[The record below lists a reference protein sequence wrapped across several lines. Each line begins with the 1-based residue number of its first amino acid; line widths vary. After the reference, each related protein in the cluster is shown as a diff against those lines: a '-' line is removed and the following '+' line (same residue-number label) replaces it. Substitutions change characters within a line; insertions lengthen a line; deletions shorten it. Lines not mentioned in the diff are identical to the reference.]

1 MLTDIVEVTTQ
12 DGVPLGGSYFAPSVD
27 RRPSPV
33 EAVCFFHGDG
43 GHFYRKLY
51 LELGAR
57 LAANGIAFLAANRR
71 GHDIVSN
78 GAPDGP
84 LAGYAHES
92 VEDSRL
98 DYAAWLEFLKER
110 GHAAIAIGGHSGG
123 AVRAVYAQSKEQYPP
138 VSGVIAV
145 SPGEYD
151 HDGLHALHPDE
162 FSKAYSWCVER
173 VEAGDADAYIRPGI
187 PGWDSTWTASAFIDC
202 FNPDN
207 RYSVTRRAARLDCPA
222 LFVFGSEECGD
233 GPSKL
238 PVCGAAM
245 RSLRAANYERVA
257 VHVIDGAD
265 HGYRD
270 RDTQLFG
277 AILDWLSNL

>member
-1 MLTDIVEVTTQ
+1 MLADLVEVTTE
-12 DGVPLGGSYFAPSVD
+12 DGVLLGGAYFAPSVES
-27 RRPSPV
+27 RPSPV

-78 GAPDGP
+78 GASDGP

-92 VEDSRL
+92 VNDARL
-98 DYAAWLEFLKER
+98 DYAAWLDLLKER
-110 GHAAIAIGGHSGG
+110 GHKNIVIGGHSGG
-123 AVRAVYAQSKEQYPP
+123 AVRAVYAQSKERYPS

-151 HDGLHALHPDE
+151 HQNLFDLHPGE
-162 FSKAYSWCVER
+162 FSDAYSWCVKR
-173 VEAGDADAYIRPGI
+173 VESGDPDAYIRPGM
-187 PGWDSTWTASAFIDC
+187 PWGSTWTARAFIDC

-207 RYSVTRRAARLDCPA
+207 RYSVTRRAAELDCA
-222 LFVFGSEECGD
+222 TLFIFGEEECGD

-245 RSLRAANYERVA
+245 RRLRDAGHDHVS
-257 VHVIDGAD
+257 VHVIEGAD
-265 HGYRD
+265 HGYRE
-270 RDTQLFG
+270 RDTQLFDTIFDG
-277 AILDWLSNL
+277 LSDI

>member
-1 MLTDIVEVTTQ
+1 MLADLVEVTTE
-12 DGVPLGGSYFAPSVD
+12 DGVLLGGAYFAPSVD
-27 RRPSPV
+27 RRSSTV

-78 GAPDGP
+78 GATDGP

-92 VEDSRL
+92 VNDSRL
-98 DYAAWLEFLKER
+98 DYAAWLDLLKER
-110 GHAAIAIGGHSGG
+110 GHTKVVIGGHSGG
-123 AVRAVYAQSKEQYPP
+123 AVRAVYSQSKERYPA
-138 VSGVIAV
+138 VAGVIAV

-151 HDGLHALHPDE
+151 HEGISTLHPGESAD
-162 FSKAYSWCVER
+162 AYSWCVER
-173 VEAGDADAYIRPGI
+173 VESGDPDAYIKPGI
-187 PGWDSTWTASAFIDC
+187 PWGSTWTARAFIDC

-207 RYSVTRRAARLDCPA
+207 RYSVTRRAAELDCPA
-222 LFVFGSEECGD
+222 LFVFGEEECGD

-245 RSLRAANYERVA
+245 RSLSAAAYEDIDIQ
-257 VHVIDGAD
+257 VIEGAD
-265 HGYRD
+265 HGYRE
-270 RDTQLFG
+270 RDNQLF
-277 AILDWLSNL
+277 ATILGWLSDL

>member
-1 MLTDIVEVTTQ
+1 MLADLVEVTTQ
-12 DGVPLGGSYFAPSVD
+12 DDILLGGAYFSPSVE
-27 RRPSPV
+27 RRSSPV

-78 GAPDGP
+78 GALAGP

-92 VEDSRL
+92 VDDARL
-98 DYAAWLEFLKER
+98 DYAAWLDLLKER
-110 GHAAIAIGGHSGG
+110 GHSNIVIGGHSGG
-123 AVRAVYAQSKEQYPP
+123 AVRAVYAQSKERYPA

-151 HDGLHALHPDE
+151 HENLFDLHPGE
-162 FSKAYSWCVER
+162 FADAYSWCVER
-173 VEAGDADAYIRPGI
+173 VESGDPDAYIRPGM
-187 PGWDSTWTASAFIDC
+187 PWGSTWTARAFIDC

-207 RYSVTRRAARLDCPA
+207 RYSVSRRAAELECPA
-222 LFVFGSEECGD
+222 LFVFGEEECGD
-233 GPSKL
+233 GPRKL

-245 RSLRAANYERVA
+245 RRLRDAGHEHVR

-270 RDTQLFG
+270 RDTQLFA
-277 AILDWLSNL
+277 AILDWLFEL

>member
-1 MLTDIVEVTTQ
+1 MLADLVEVTTQ
-12 DGVPLGGSYFAPSVD
+12 DGVPLGGAYFAPSVD
-27 RRPSPV
+27 KRPSPV

-71 GHDIVSN
+71 GHDIVAN

-92 VEDSRL
+92 VENSRL
-98 DYAAWLEFLKER
+98 DYAAWLEFLQKR
-110 GHAAIAIGGHSGG
+110 GYANVAIGGHSGG
-123 AVRAVYAQSKEQYPP
+123 AVRAVYAQSQERYQS
-138 VSGVIAV
+138 VAGVIAV
-145 SPGEYD
+145 SPGEYN
-151 HDGLHALHPDE
+151 HDGIHALHPGA
-162 FSKAYSWCVER
+162 FSEAYSWCVER
-173 VEAGDADAYIRPGI
+173 VEADDPNAYIKPGI
-187 PGWDSTWTASAFIDC
+187 PWGSTWTASAFIDC

-207 RYSVTRRAARLDCPA
+207 RYSVTRRAAELDCPA

-233 GPSKL
+233 GPRQL

-245 RSLRAANYERVA
+245 RSLRVANYDRVA
-257 VHVIDGAD
+257 VRVIEGAD

-277 AILDWLSNL
+277 AILGWLSAL